1 MSDPAVYERVRQHPK
16 FKELVTQ
23 RGRLAYL
30 LSFIVLGSY
39 YSFMMVVAFAP
50 ELLRIPL
57 WKDSALT
64 VGTPIGTAIVV
75 VSWLLTGG
83 FSLFAIRVVEQLDRA
98 GLREVLWGALPYVLV
113 MILGIVIL
121 CIFPGIATWLPDL
134 VMGTAQ

>member
-75 VSWLLTGG
+75 VSWLLTGLY
-83 FSLFAIRVVEQLDRA
+83 SYFANNMFEKLNQDI
-98 GLREVLWGALPYVLV
+98 LREVL
-113 MILGIVIL
+113 
-121 CIFPGIATWLPDL
+121 
-134 VMGTAQ
+134 